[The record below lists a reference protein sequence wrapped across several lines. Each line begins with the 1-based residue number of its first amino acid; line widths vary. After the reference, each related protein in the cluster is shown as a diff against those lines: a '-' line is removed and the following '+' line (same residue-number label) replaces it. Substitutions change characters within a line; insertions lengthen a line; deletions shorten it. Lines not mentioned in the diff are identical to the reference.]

1 MVPAREGVGVLG
13 RQEAE
18 DPGCLSLGNLTIGQ
32 IAPLQ
37 MERNLNSTRKE
48 AEIPSSSSSQPQG
61 YLVDSAKKQLQPPAA
76 GKRARS
82 CPSSSSWP
90 LPSPRQYCEPPSHS
104 AWFPGEGPAV
114 VGPGGP
120 PRARPMGGKG
130 PRASLGQLS
139 TSLVHCSLL
148 STSVF
153 KRLLPR
159 MDRVLG
165 QLQSNPPALPAP
177 VSYFRHE
184 NNCTV

>member
-1 MVPAREGVGVLG
+1 MEGLEKAFIVSFPASALVSVLQKAVWMVPAREGVGVLG

-18 DPGCLSLGNLTIGQ
+18 DPDCLSLGNLTIGQ

-120 PRARPMGGKG
+120 PGQG
-130 PRASLGQLS
+130 PWEGRDQGHPWAN
-139 TSLVHCSLL
+139 CPPLL
-148 STSVF
+148 STVLSF
-153 KRLLPR
+153 PLLSSKGSFP
-159 MDRVLG
+159 G
-165 QLQSNPPALPAP
+165 WIG
-177 VSYFRHE
+177 
-184 NNCTV
+184 C